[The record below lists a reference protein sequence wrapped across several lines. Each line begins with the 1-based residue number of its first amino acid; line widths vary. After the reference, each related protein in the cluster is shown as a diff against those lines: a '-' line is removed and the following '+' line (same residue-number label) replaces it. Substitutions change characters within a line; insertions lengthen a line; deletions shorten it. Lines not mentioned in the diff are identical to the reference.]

1 MCNTNQDRRGC
12 AAVTSKP
19 QIPMA
24 CDKCLLAHRIH
35 PGQVGR
41 GSFRC
46 RLPSKTRLDG
56 GGSIPN
62 ISSLT
67 AKGNPYA
74 GVLTRRANRARAI
87 RMTRCNATETEVYPC
102 RGRIFHENNRTHH
115 VHPNSRPIND
125 LSISL
130 KSDIDMQIY
139 GNVFINCCIA
149 LRDKLEIISRM
160 STRKS

>member
-1 MCNTNQDRRGC
+1 MKIALKGEVFCYLANEHNQVHSSRRQVVIMCNTNQDRLGC

-35 PGQVGR
+35 PGQVGH

-46 RLPSKTRLDG
+46 CLPSKARLDA

-62 ISSLT
+62 ILSLT

-74 GVLTRRANRARAI
+74 VGL
-87 RMTRCNATETEVYPC
+87 
-102 RGRIFHENNRTHH
+102 
-115 VHPNSRPIND
+115 NSEGQWSQSN
-125 LSISL
+125 
-130 KSDIDMQIY
+130 
-139 GNVFINCCIA
+139 
-149 LRDKLEIISRM
+149 
-160 STRKS
+160 